1 MMTAMRSFCFSALLL
16 LSLWACTAC
25 KRDHSEADKLL
36 VPRLMIESR
45 SIQYGSMHTVPLRLP
60 VSGSEIMVEKVPVV
74 NEFDIRNVEMVKVDM
89 GLALLIELSEL
100 GARELYRRSVTHNGS
115 RVVLVVN
122 GNPLGARRLDGPIQN
137 GQLFTFVEVNDAA
150 VGPLVL
156 ELKSSI
162 AELQAQ

>member
-1 MMTAMRSFCFSALLL
+1 M
-16 LSLWACTAC
+16 
-25 KRDHSEADKLL
+25 
-36 VPRLMIESR
+36 
-45 SIQYGSMHTVPLRLP
+45 
-60 VSGSEIMVEKVPVV
+60 VSGA
-74 NEFDIRNVEMVKVDM
+74 
-89 GLALLIELSEL
+89 GLSR
-100 GARELYRRSVTHNGS
+100 GAVTAYGS
-115 RVVLVVN
+115 RVWFVVN